1 MRESQMKKIIATAV
15 AAAFVAPAFAADVTI
30 SGESEMQY
38 VSTSGSTDSAVN
50 ADNIVVVSASEEVN
64 GVTVSTS
71 IVLDADALYDE
82 TSNADYA
89 SGMDGSSLSLESGG
103 VKLTMGDTSGGMDA
117 VGDYTDVAPH
127 YGGFNLDGA
136 DHAFAVSLPSMN
148 GLGITLSFSPE
159 GAGFDGTTAD
169 STGIGVKYAFA
180 GGEVYYGQEED
191 ASETHTAFGVKY
203 GMNGITVAYERGNDD
218 NGSSADEVSTGFS
231 LTYKMGDILVGVE
244 SQTKQVDGAAK
255 NEDETVTF
263 IEYNLGSNV
272 DIYISNLTND
282 VAADADG
289 TAVGVEFAF

>member
-1 MRESQMKKIIATAV
+1 MRESQMKKIIAAAV

-30 SGESEMQY
+30 SGESEMTY
-38 VSTSGSTDSAVN
+38 VSTSGSTDQAVN
-50 ADNIVVVSASEEVN
+50 ADNIVVVGASEEVN
-64 GVTVSTS
+64 GVTVSTE
-71 IVLDADALYDE
+71 IVLDVDALND
-82 TSNADYA
+82 SGDYA
-89 SGMDGSSLSLESGG
+89 GDGSTLSLSSGG
-103 VKLTMGDTSGGMDA
+103 VTLTMGDTAGGMDA
-117 VGDYTDVAPH
+117 VGDYTDVAPAH
-127 YGGFNLDGA
+127 GGFNLDGA

-169 STGIGVKYAFA
+169 STGVGVKYGFP

-191 ASETHTAFGVKY
+191 ASETHTAYGVKY

-218 NGSSADEVSTGFS
+218 NGSSADEVSTGFA

-263 IEYNLGSNV
+263 VEYNLGSSV
-272 DIYISNLTND
+272 DIYVSNLSND
-282 VAADADG
+282 VAADADA
-289 TAVGVEFAF
+289 TTVGVEFKF